1 MSILDRVS
9 FQLYSA
15 REFPPLDNQLALLAE
30 IGYRNVEPYDGL
42 FQDPA
47 SLRAAL
53 DAHGLKTPTAHIG
66 IDRLRA
72 DVGTVARLAKAF
84 DISLVVTPF
93 IPLEERPRTAEGWQQ
108 LGKELG
114 SYQQALAAEGLDYAW
129 HNHDFEFA
137 RLVDE
142 TYPIDHILS
151 AAPGLKWQAD
161 LGWIAWAGEYIAAW
175 IDKYKDRV
183 AAVHVKDLALWG
195 ENADEQGQADVGHGV
210 IDWQSLLPALKA
222 PGVKCLVLE
231 HDNPSDFE
239 RFARRSFATVSAW

>member
-15 REFPPLDNQLALLAE
+15 RAFPPLDNQLAVLAG

-42 FQDPA
+42 FKDPA
-47 SLRAAL
+47 ALRTVL
-53 DAHGLKTPTAHIG
+53 DAHKLKTPTAHIG

-72 DVGTVARLAKAF
+72 DVGTVARLAKEFRIA
-84 DISLVVTPF
+84 LVITPF
-93 IPLEERPRTAEGWQQ
+93 IPPEERPETAEGWQQ

-114 SYQQALAAEGLDYAW
+114 GYQQALAAEGIDYAW

-137 RLVDE
+137 KLPDGSC
-142 TYPIDHILS
+142 PMDHILS

-161 LGWIAWAGEYIAAW
+161 IGWIAWAGEDVAAW
-175 IDKYKDRV
+175 IDKYRDRIT
-183 AAVHVKDLALWG
+183 ALHVKDLAPKG
-195 ENADEQGQADVGHGV
+195 ENADEAGQADVGFGT
-210 IDWQSLLPALKA
+210 IDWQALMPALEA
-222 PGVKCLVLE
+222 PGVTCLVVE
-231 HDNPSDFE
+231 HDNPNDFE